1 MIRYPDKKTIKQF
14 IDLIAISDGYYEIRF
29 FSKDIRYRRF
39 FIKNEKISENISR
52 FIYNYKNANN
62 FDWYIGIFARN
73 KKDGTSEA
81 IDKCNLIFIDID
93 DYKYVKMLPLLI
105 DDVKTNFFNP
115 YIVAVS
121 GRGVHIY
128 FRIDDLDKDTWRI
141 YQKIVGEYFKNKY
154 NAEYFIDVTRIARI
168 IGTWNYK
175 SNKPTFLSYYSKNKI
190 SIEELNNFFKL
201 KELSK
206 SV

>member
-1 MIRYPDKKTIKQF
+1 MIKYPDYKTIKKF
-14 IDLIAISDGYYEIRF
+14 VELIAILDGFYEIRY
-29 FSKDIRYRRF
+29 FSNNIKYRRF
-39 FIKNEKISENISR
+39 FFRDNKISKKIASY
-52 FIYNYKNANN
+52 ICNYKDANN

-81 IDKCNLIFIDID
+81 IDRCNFIFIDID
-93 DYKYVKMLPLLI
+93 DYKYVKILPILI
-105 DDVKTNFFNP
+105 EEVKTNFFDP

-128 FRIDDLDKDTWRI
+128 FKIDVLDKDTWRN

-168 IGTWNYK
+168 IGTWNFK

-190 SIEELNNFFKL
+190 SVDELNDFFKL
-201 KELSK
+201 KELPK
-206 SV
+206 SI